1 LGFSGSPAVFDSFL
15 MSQSGDPSGG
25 RAKVAFLFVSMPV
38 GGAEDFLL
46 SASRYLPEEIDASFV
61 CLRDFGVLGEEA
73 KTAGAKITLV
83 PVFPTK
89 RINPLGMLRLA
100 RWLREN
106 GFQVVHAQSYH
117 DQLFGVVAARLAGI
131 KSIVHQQKTFL
142 QLKGRKGFLM
152 RHIYRMADH
161 VIALSEETRLDLVR
175 AFKLDPASVS
185 TIPNAIDPAVFQPA
199 ENRERTR
206 RSLGLNEQEFLI
218 GSVASLHPTKNHLAT
233 VEAMALLQKEGF
245 PLPTFMI
252 FGEGSERTMLERRI
266 LSSGLL
272 GKLVLAGRKRPVA
285 PWIQSLN
292 LFVLPSHWEGQPLA
306 LLQALDCRIPIL
318 ASRIEGNTV
327 LLGDNHPGLFDPSDT
342 AGYACLIQRAVSDPG
357 FREAILCFQENLPR
371 PSLPQLSLVLA
382 KLYARLAVAA

>member
-1 LGFSGSPAVFDSFL
+1 
-15 MSQSGDPSGG
+15 
-25 RAKVAFLFVSMPV
+25 MPV

-46 SASRYLPEEIDASFV
+46 SASRYLPGEIDASFV

-73 KTAGAKITLV
+73 KAAGGKIALV
-83 PVFPTK
+83 PVFSTK

-100 RWLREN
+100 RWLKEN

-161 VIALSEETRLDLVR
+161 VIALSEETRLDLIK

-185 TIPNAIDPAVFQPA
+185 TVPNAIDPAVFQPA
-199 ENRERTR
+199 ENRAIIR
-206 RSLGLNEQEFLI
+206 RSLGLNEHEFLI

-233 VEAMALLQKEGF
+233 IDAMTLLRKEGF
-245 PLPTFMI
+245 PLPAFMI
-252 FGEGSERTMLERRI
+252 FGEGSERPVLERQIRSNRI
-266 LSSGLL
+266 GE
-272 GKLVLAGRKRPVA
+272 KLILAGRKRPVA

-318 ASRIEGNTV
+318 ASRIEGNTA
-327 LLGDNHPGLFDPSDT
+327 LLGDHHPGLFDPTDT
-342 AGYACLIQRAVSDPG
+342 AGYARLIQRAVSDPD
-357 FREAILCFQENLPR
+357 FREAILCFQDSLPR
-371 PSLPQLSLVLA
+371 PSLPELSLVLA
-382 KLYARLAVAA
+382 KLYARLAIAI